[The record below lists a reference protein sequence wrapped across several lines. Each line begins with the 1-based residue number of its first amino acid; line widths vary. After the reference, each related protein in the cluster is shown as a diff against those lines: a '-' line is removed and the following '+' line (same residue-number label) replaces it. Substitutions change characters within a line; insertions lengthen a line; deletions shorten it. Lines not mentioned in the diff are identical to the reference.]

1 MRQCLILAVASVVL
15 SVSAAAAE
23 VRVSFLNRDQYHDQ
37 DFRAAGPREA
47 TLNEFRRIFTRL
59 GEQYLTPQQTL
70 MIDVLEIDLA
80 GHQEPFR
87 ILGED
92 IRVMRD
98 TTPPRMRLRYTLRE
112 RGRMIVSA
120 EETISDVNYLANP
133 AGRTGGQLV
142 YEREM
147 LSDWF
152 RRRFSARR
160 QEF

>member
-1 MRQCLILAVASVVL
+1 MRQSLIFAVACVAL
-15 SVSAAAAE
+15 SVSAADAE
-23 VRVSFLNRDQYHDQ
+23 VRVSFVNRDQYNDQ

-59 GEQYLTPQQTL
+59 GEQYLAPHQTL
-70 MIDVLEIDLA
+70 MIDVLEIDFA

-87 ILGED
+87 IMGQD

-98 TTPPRMRLRYTLRE
+98 STPPRMRLRYTLRE

-120 EETISDVNYLANP
+120 EETISDMNYLANP
-133 AGRTGGQLV
+133 AGRAGGQLV

-160 QEF
+160 QDF